1 LDSGAVFNAF
11 ANDQGVPLNA
21 EFEGCYINYPDLDMT
36 HLGGNPANAKNPQW
50 YTVFFPDLIIES
62 RLRRTKQRWDPLNI
76 FHNEMSV
83 P

>member
-1 LDSGAVFNAF
+1 
-11 ANDQGVPLNA
+11 
-21 EFEGCYINYPDLDMT
+21 MT

-76 FHNEMSV
+76 FRNEMSV